1 VHVSR
6 VVAVIV
12 GAVLVVV
19 TAITAVV
26 GFTYDARQ
34 RDVAGT
40 DVRRA
45 ALRSLT
51 MELDGLVASTRQVA
65 GLFGSSDDVS
75 AAEFATFTQ
84 PMLRDGTASAFG
96 WVPRVRADDRAA
108 WEREHHLQIGI
119 LDGVGRKVP
128 APRRPYYDPM
138 VLIQTA
144 NPIHLHRGMNNTE
157 IPALRAA
164 LEAAAQLGEPQSTP
178 VGPLAGSG
186 KLGIVLYAGVRGG
199 DGELL
204 GSAAGTF
211 RVEQLVQSMTGV
223 LPRGA
228 AFELRQH
235 GQRVGG
241 HGHLGGDAGT
251 WVIDIAGQRWELLT
265 SPAPAGRL
273 SSGIIAL
280 LVGSLLTA
288 LVLVTLSQLAREA
301 GRATRQALGSEE
313 RFIQAFDHAPVGM
326 ALLDSSGRHV
336 KANDAMAT
344 MLGRSRDS
352 LSGVAP
358 EAIMPAGEAA
368 ACHRLV
374 AALLRGDHAS
384 FRGDTT
390 LVRADGRRIRAAV
403 HMTLLKRADGEA
415 PILVHATDVTE
426 QRLAERRMKHLADHD
441 PLTGLLNRR
450 GFGAALQSHVAHA
463 RRYGTAGALL
473 ILDLDGFKAVNDA
486 LGHEAGDRLLVQ
498 VSAELRVCLRET
510 DVVARLGGDEFAVIL
525 PSETL
530 EEASAVAA
538 KITERVR
545 DASIGA
551 AGPTLTGVT
560 VSIGVAA
567 FTGDDDDGDDVLRQ
581 ADLAMY
587 SAKAAGRDR
596 HAVHGRSPDLV

>member
-144 NPIHLHRGMNNTE
+144 DPIHLHRGMNNTE

-374 AALLRGDHAS
+374 AALLRGDQAS

-450 GFGAALQSHVAHA
+450 GFAAALDASRAARPEGVLAYLDMDGLKRLNDRHGHA
-463 RRYGTAGALL
+463 
-473 ILDLDGFKAVNDA
+473 
-486 LGHEAGDRLLVQ
+486 AGDAAILAIAGRLLAAQ
-498 VSAELRVCLRET
+498 RDGAFA
-510 DVVARLGGDEFAVIL
+510 ARLGGDEFALWL
-525 PSETL
+525 PGAAL
-530 EEASAVAA
+530 EEARARCAPLGAPAPLPGLPDAGPEAVAA
-538 KITERVR
+538 SLGLAV
-545 DASIGA
+545 AA
-551 AGPTLTGVT
+551 AGDGAEALLARADRQMYRRKTDRR
-560 VSIGVAA
+560 AA
-567 FTGDDDDGDDVLRQ
+567 
-581 ADLAMY
+581 
-587 SAKAAGRDR
+587 
-596 HAVHGRSPDLV
+596 